1 VIGRKLLAI
10 PYSGLSGDHVIEEW
24 NKRLP
29 FVTAGGPETGIAA
42 PLGVA
47 IDSLGNVWIS
57 NSAIVDVPCATQNEV
72 QDYGDLTPDL
82 DHASV
87 TKLDSQGMPLGTFRG
102 GGISIPWGDRGG

>member
-1 VIGRKLLAI
+1 MALFVASQIFATYQPALPVAPETWALAI
-10 PYSGLSGDHVIEEW
+10 M
-24 NKRLP
+24 
-29 FVTAGGPETGIAA
+29 
-42 PLGVA
+42 
-47 IDSLGNVWIS
+47 DSLGNVWIS